1 LNPSNNRV
9 PGEDFTRQS
18 DSTPADDKQWIDLFK
33 NAKKSAE
40 DHQTSKLQAAWS
52 RNYRAFANRHF
63 NGSKYDTYRY
73 RSRSKLFKPKTRAA
87 VRKNDATAAAS
98 MFSTEDVVSITPER
112 ASDKLQMSMARFL
125 HEDLNYRLD
134 RSNKWAGPNW
144 FLTAIGA
151 RQDTQLTGICVSK
164 QYWEYEERVVST
176 YVDVQT
182 QTMALDETG
191 MPIIDMATGQPVMTT
206 SVEQGIQDT
215 VDIVRDRPMITLI
228 PPEHALIDRT
238 GDWRDPIQ
246 EGGFFIAAMPARI
259 DDVEYIV
266 AQQATR
272 NVMGGGK
279 WRDDIDL
286 AKLRQAKAQKQDNAA
301 SVRRARGDGIDPYD
315 SAFQGKD
322 NETVWL
328 YEVFYRK
335 DGEDWHFW
343 MLGDNILLSDPRPT
357 IESYP
362 EQFGDRPYVRG
373 LGALEA
379 HKTHPM
385 APVESWQ
392 PLQMEI
398 NDTTNLALDAM
409 KMSISPITKIMKG
422 RGVDLKQVQNRGPDA
437 AILVQSMDDVT
448 FDRAPSPDG
457 NSQMAV
463 NIMSNDM
470 DELAGVFAQG
480 SVQSNRMLNET
491 VGGMQLLSASAGA
504 LTEFDLRVWVET
516 WVEPVLS
523 QVVKL
528 IKHYESDEVVISVA
542 GDRAGLI
549 ENLVAGQG
557 SSKKPLDPQGQ
568 QQDAEEAQN
577 PFEPPITIHDALS
590 NLDKAQVAV
599 KVNVGIGALDTTQ
612 RMQKFMGGVNITKDL
627 APLLQEQG
635 IQPNGAALLQEAW
648 GLCGYKDGDRFFT
661 VAPPKQ
667 DDGPPPEAQLE
678 MLKQK
683 GTMSKAQLDADTKL
697 QIEHIKADVEAQKL
711 SLQEREFAY
720 QQMITQMSINQQQQT
735 QNLDYIM
742 RLLESVVPGHA
753 APPRQ
758 IVQQPSQ
765 TAQVTQF
772 PQAR

>member
-1 LNPSNNRV
+1 
-9 PGEDFTRQS
+9 
-18 DSTPADDKQWIDLFK
+18 
-33 NAKKSAE
+33 
-40 DHQTSKLQAAWS
+40 
-52 RNYRAFANRHF
+52 
-63 NGSKYDTYRY
+63 
-73 RSRSKLFKPKTRAA
+73 
-87 VRKNDATAAAS
+87 
-98 MFSTEDVVSITPER
+98 
-112 ASDKLQMSMARFL
+112 
-125 HEDLNYRLD
+125 
-134 RSNKWAGPNW
+134 
-144 FLTAIGA
+144 
-151 RQDTQLTGICVSK
+151 
-164 QYWEYEERVVST
+164 
-176 YVDVQT
+176 
-182 QTMALDETG
+182 
-191 MPIIDMATGQPVMTT
+191 
-206 SVEQGIQDT
+206 
-215 VDIVRDRPMITLI
+215 
-228 PPEHALIDRT
+228 
-238 GDWRDPIQ
+238 
-246 EGGFFIAAMPARI
+246 
-259 DDVEYIV
+259 
-266 AQQATR
+266 
-272 NVMGGGK
+272 
-279 WRDDIDL
+279 
-286 AKLRQAKAQKQDNAA
+286 
-301 SVRRARGDGIDPYD
+301 
-315 SAFQGKD
+315 
-322 NETVWL
+322 
-328 YEVFYRK
+328 
-335 DGEDWHFW
+335 
-343 MLGDNILLSDPRPT
+343 
-357 IESYP
+357 
-362 EQFGDRPYVRG
+362 
-373 LGALEA
+373 
-379 HKTHPM
+379 
-385 APVESWQ
+385 
-392 PLQMEI
+392 
-398 NDTTNLALDAM
+398 
-409 KMSISPITKIMKG
+409 
-422 RGVDLKQVQNRGPDA
+422 
-437 AILVQSMDDVT
+437 
-448 FDRAPSPDG
+448 
-457 NSQMAV
+457 
-463 NIMSNDM
+463 MSNDM

-557 SSKKPLDPQGQ
+557 GSKKPLDPQGQ

-577 PFEPPITIHDALS
+577 PFELPVTIHDALS

-753 APPRQ
+753 AQPRQ